1 MTVQTVDPTQAKTA
15 EFKLFSGAL
24 TPFSGTDGK
33 LRLRTVASSSV
44 VDLGGDEVT
53 LNALQSMAASAKGMT
68 VFRNHSYKVPA
79 DILGTVEDA
88 SVKQAGMDGNGKPI
102 YELGMGIVVFDQN
115 PENVQTHSA
124 IQSGVKLGTSIGAM
138 IPPGS
143 ATKNTS
149 GGYTFNDLRLLE
161 ASIVGIPQNPRSFVE
176 YATKAYKASIEG
188 EEEAEDTNV
197 EFHAD
202 ADPNLTDAKVW
213 VSHDQKGNHSVTV
226 DTDADMDAGLSE
238 SPTNEKA
245 EAKGKPKSKKKA
257 VEPDITSAI
266 STEAEAAKKQDAKAE
281 DDADTTEPED
291 LEEDKSDADVNL
303 ISTPLEVDQ
312 KDLIPDTSASIESVE
327 STDSTSPVT
336 SDPVVMPE
344 TEEDAAQELEKS
356 APESAGDASDE
367 SEDVQ
372 FTDTMTR
379 SASVLADML
388 KTTTREMVSLRKE
401 RDEAQETMRA
411 AETERDDAL
420 ANFAVAKKIVMDIAN
435 APLGR
440 KGVFHEAV
448 DDFSTR
454 FAGIYS
460 PEILKSLEK

>member
-1 MTVQTVDPTQAKTA
+1 MVTLATESTKAIEVEAKKDGPQ
-15 EFKLFSGAL
+15 FRVFSGAL
-24 TPFSGTDGK
+24 TPFSGSDGK

-53 LNALQSMAASAKGMT
+53 LNALNSMAASAKGMT
-68 VFRNHSYKVPA
+68 IFRNHSYKVPQ

-102 YELGMGIVVFDQN
+102 YELGMGIVVFDDN
-115 PENVQTHSA
+115 PENVRTHTA

-176 YATKAYKASIEG
+176 YASKAYKAIDTD
-188 EEEAEDTNV
+188 EEEAEDTNDQ
-197 EFHAD
+197 FHAD
-202 ADPNLTDAKVW
+202 VEPDTEKAKVW
-213 VSHDQKGNHSVTV
+213 VSHDQKGNHSVVV
-226 DTDADMDAGLSE
+226 DTDAAMEPMEPAAD
-238 SPTNEKA
+238 NEKA
-245 EAKGKPKSKKKA
+245 KSKPKAKKSA
-257 VEPDITSAI
+257 EPDIAKDAEGEELAEDKADTNDDDFEAI
-266 STEAEAAKKQDAKAE
+266 EPEAEQ
-281 DDADTTEPED
+281 EPS
-291 LEEDKSDADVNL
+291 EE
-303 ISTPLEVDQ
+303 Q
-312 KDLIPDTSASIESVE
+312 KDAVPDITASIDPVE
-327 STDSTSPVT
+327 SDDLTSPVT
-336 SDPVVMPE
+336 SEPTESV
-344 TEEDAAQELEKS
+344 TEEDATQELEKS
-356 APESAGDASDE
+356 VPESAGDASDE

-372 FTDTMTR
+372 FNDTMTR

-388 KTTTREMVSLRKE
+388 RTTTREMVSLRKE
-401 RDEAQETMRA
+401 RDAAKEAQRV
-411 AETERDDAL
+411 AEVERDDAQ
-420 ANFAVAKKIVMDIAN
+420 ANLAVAKKIVMDIAN

-440 KGVFHEAV
+440 KAVFREAV

-460 PEILKSLEK
+460 PETLKSLEK